1 MLGYI
6 FQCQYVQKQSS
17 LRKNMIENILS
28 QVLEFVSDA
37 STIWTLLQ
45 ILWKM
50 SKITSNYQSKRKGKC

>member
-6 FQCQYVQKQSS
+6 FQCQYVQKQS
-17 LRKNMIENILS
+17 LHHKNMIENILS

-45 ILWKM
+45 ILWKICE
-50 SKITSNYQSKRKGKC
+50 SASDSLSKRKDKC

>member
-6 FQCQYVQKQSS
+6 FQCQYVQKQS
-17 LRKNMIENILS
+17 LHHKNMIENILS
-28 QVLEFVSDA
+28 QVLEFISDA

-50 SKITSNYQSKRKGKC
+50 SKLTSDSLSKRKGKC